1 MANTCEKEQFRDL
14 LKKSK
19 ELLPENSFL
28 SENTKT
34 RTIVGINLGGPFGQ
48 RGVYRLS
55 EELLERGSRFT
66 LVQDTANGEPLIR
79 AAVIEDGVVVRTAG
93 SSSLRGIRM
102 AVDLMSG
109 FLSCERHLSVK
120 DER

>member
-1 MANTCEKEQFRDL
+1 MANIRELETLRGL
-14 LKKSK
+14 LERSK
-19 ELLPENSFL
+19 ELLPEKAL
-28 SENTKT
+28 LTEDTKR
-34 RTIVGINLGGPFGQ
+34 RTIVGINLSGTFRQ
-48 RGVYRLS
+48 RGLYRLS
-55 EELLERGSRFT
+55 EVLSERGSKYT

-109 FLSCERHLSVK
+109 FTSCDKYLSVK
-120 DER
+120 EEG